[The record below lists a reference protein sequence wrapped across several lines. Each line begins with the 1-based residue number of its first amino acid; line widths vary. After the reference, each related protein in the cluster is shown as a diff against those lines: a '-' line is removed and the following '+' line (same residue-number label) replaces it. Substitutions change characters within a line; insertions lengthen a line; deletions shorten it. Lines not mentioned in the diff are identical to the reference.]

1 MSKPLNVL
9 YIEDSAEDA
18 ELTTAELV
26 RGGFSPYT
34 ERVENRAE
42 LIAALTRRNWDVILC
57 DFHLPGFGAEAA
69 LTALK
74 ESGRDIPFIITS
86 GVVEAEDA
94 VSLLK
99 QGAHDF
105 MNKEALARLVP
116 AIERE
121 IRDSDVRQ
129 QRRLAEDRVRI
140 LSSAVQQSPVSVVIT
155 DREGKIQYVNPKFE
169 QITGYTSAE
178 AIGRDLGFTQL
189 DQSNAEAMAMLR
201 ARINDGT
208 EWRGEFCS
216 IRRDGQVFWENVSIS
231 PLRNDHA
238 EITHFI
244 IIKEDITVRRSYE
257 ERLRKQAHFDDLTG
271 LANRVLM
278 LEKLNQG
285 LESARRNQSHAALLC
300 IDLDRFKD
308 VNDSFGH
315 GCGDAVLKESAS
327 RLIACMRHGDTLAR
341 MGGDEFIVILPNTTS
356 DEDSEKL
363 AEKII
368 QAFSQPFH
376 VTDKEYIVTAS
387 IGIARY
393 PQDGNNASILQ
404 RNADLAMYKA
414 KELGRNRFH
423 CYAEKINTEL
433 MERLELEA
441 RLRKS
446 TLYNELEI
454 HYQPI
459 FDIQKGEIVG
469 FEALV
474 RWRQA
479 NGNLWMPGQF
489 IPVAEDIGV
498 IQDIDKWMMA
508 TACRE
513 AGVMMN
519 ESRHPLRLALN
530 VSPKQLQIPG
540 YAQFVMEQLAIN
552 NLKPAQLE
560 LEITE
565 RIIMLNDQQTQ
576 LNIDELCKLGI
587 RLSIDDF
594 GTGYSSLAYLQRYP
608 FKTLKIDRSFVSRI
622 CENRNTQ
629 RLVDTIITMAHGL
642 EMEIVAE
649 GIETKEQWQ
658 QLQSQGCDNAQG
670 YYFSHPIPFSLLH
683 AKVNQPWHW
692 E

>member
-1 MSKPLNVL
+1 MGKSLNVL
-9 YIEDSAEDA
+9 FVEDSAEDA

-26 RGGFSPYT
+26 RGGFSPYA
-34 ERVENRAE
+34 ERVETRHAMMD
-42 LIAALTRRNWDVILC
+42 ALVKLDWDIILC
-57 DFHLPGFGAEAA
+57 DFRLPGFSAEAA
-69 LTALK
+69 LTTLR

-86 GVVEAEDA
+86 GVVEAEDT

-121 IRDSDVRQ
+121 LRDADSRRK
-129 QRRLAEDRVRI
+129 QRIAEDRVRI

-155 DREGKIQYVNPKFE
+155 DRSGKIEYVNPKFE
-169 QITGYTSAE
+169 EITGYSSTE
-178 AIGRDLGFTQL
+178 AVGRDLSFTQL
-189 DQSNAEAMAMLR
+189 DQSDAQAMTTLR
-201 ARINDGT
+201 ARIADGT
-208 EWRGEFCS
+208 EWHGEFCS

-231 PLRNDHA
+231 PLRNEDTQ
-238 EITHFI
+238 ITHFI

-257 ERLRKQAHFDDLTG
+257 ERLRHQAHYDDLTD

-278 LEKLNQG
+278 LERLN
-285 LESARRNQSHAALLC
+285 LALANARRTHSQAALIC

-315 GCGDAVLKESAS
+315 SCGDAVLKEAAARLSA
-327 RLIACMRHGDTLAR
+327 CVRHGDTLAR
-341 MGGDEFIVILPNTTS
+341 MGGDEFVIILTNTR
-356 DEDSEKL
+356 DNNDSVNI

-368 QAFSQPFH
+368 AAFSHPFR
-376 VTDKEYIVTAS
+376 VTDKESIVTAS

-393 PQDGNNASILQ
+393 PADGANASILQ

-423 CYAEKINTEL
+423 CYTEEINTQL
-433 MERLELEA
+433 MEKLELEA

-446 TLYNELEI
+446 SLCHELEL

-459 FDIQKGEIVG
+459 YDIQHNHMVG

-474 RWRQA
+474 RWRQPD
-479 NGNLWMPGQF
+479 GSLWMPGHF
-489 IPVAEDIGV
+489 IPVAEDIGAV
-498 IQDIDKWMMA
+498 QEIDKWVMA

-513 AGVMMN
+513 AAALMHA
-519 ESRHPLRLALN
+519 SHHPLRLALN
-530 VSPKQLQIPG
+530 VSPKQLQIPD
-540 YAQFVMEQLAIN
+540 YANFVARQLEVN
-552 NLKPAQLE
+552 QLTPAQLE
-560 LEITE
+560 LEVTE
-565 RIIMLNDQQTQ
+565 RVIMLNDQQTQ
-576 LNIDELCKLGI
+576 INIENLCKLGV

-594 GTGYSSLAYLQRYP
+594 GTGYSSLAYLQKYP
-608 FKTLKIDRSFVSRI
+608 FKTLKIDRSFVSQI
-622 CENRNTQ
+622 CESRNTQ

-642 EMEIVAE
+642 DMEIVAE

-658 QLQSQGCDNAQG
+658 QLQAQGCDHAQG
-670 YYFSHPIPFSLLH
+670 YYFSYPVPFDLLLE
-683 AKVNQPWHW
+683 KIKKPWQW